1 LPETGPPPPAHPVSP
16 HDQPV
21 APRHRR
27 EALLS
32 GPVFTVVAAIVIVL
46 SLAIVGIIAGQA
58 LSR

>member
-1 LPETGPPPPAHPVSP
+1 MAGEPSSGPQAFPEGRPVG
-16 HDQPV
+16 V
-21 APRHRR
+21 ARRTR